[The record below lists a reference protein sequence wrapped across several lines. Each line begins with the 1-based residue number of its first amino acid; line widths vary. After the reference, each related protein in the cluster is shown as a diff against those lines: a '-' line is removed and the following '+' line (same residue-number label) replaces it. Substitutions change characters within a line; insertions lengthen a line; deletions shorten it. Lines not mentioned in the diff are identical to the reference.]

1 MTKRLLVTSRAAVAI
16 VATMV
21 IVACKR
27 ETVPACLTPSA
38 SAECFAADFY
48 TWYTTPRSKGGPEA
62 NAREAMRL
70 REGSFSPALL
80 SAIASDT
87 GTVRLPFDPFLHSQT
102 PCDRYVAGKVETA
115 GSRTR
120 IAIHCMAKYRTPKP
134 SVIAEVSQTDSTF
147 RFTNFLYADSLQPP
161 YSDVF
166 TQLAEL
172 RSKGR

>member
-102 PCDRYVAGKVETA
+102 PCEVPDAEAKRDRGGIPDGQHVQV
-115 GSRTR
+115 
-120 IAIHCMAKYRTPKP
+120 HQFP
-134 SVIAEVSQTDSTF
+134 
-147 RFTNFLYADSLQPP
+147 
-161 YSDVF
+161 
-166 TQLAEL
+166 L
-172 RSKGR
+172 R

>member
-1 MTKRLLVTSRAAVAI
+1 MTIPLIGASRVAVAI
-16 VATMV
+16 VAS
-21 IVACKR
+21 ILIAACKR
-27 ETVPACLTPSA
+27 ETVPACLSPSD
-38 SAECFAADFY
+38 SAECFVADFY
-48 TWYTTPRSKGGPEA
+48 TWYTTPRTKGGPEA
-62 NAREAMRL
+62 SAREAMRI
-70 REGSFSPALL
+70 RPAAFSTALL

-87 GTVRLPFDPFLHSQT
+87 GTVRLPFDPFLHSQG
-102 PCDRYVAGKVETA
+102 PCDRYVTGNVETA

-134 SVIAEVSQTDSTF
+134 SVIAEVSRTDSTF

-172 RSKGR
+172 RAKDQ